1 MPRTIEL
8 TETTLHYDDAFLTP
22 TDADALFVH
31 LRETVDWKQ
40 EFSRG
45 RPFPRRVGWYADPG
59 VVYRYSG
66 IEHRG
71 EGWPDTLLTLKRRID
86 EAASETFNSVLLNLY
101 RDGRDS
107 MGYHSDN
114 EPELGPD
121 PIIASLSLGAERNFA
136 LKHVHSGERRN
147 LPLTHGSLLV
157 MGRGCQ
163 IHWRHM
169 VPETTK
175 PVSER
180 INLTFRR
187 IIPS

>member
-1 MPRTIEL
+1 MRRTIEL
-8 TETTLHYDDAFLTP
+8 TQTTLHYDEAFLSSAA
-22 TDADALFVH
+22 ADALFAH
-31 LRETVDWKQ
+31 LRESVDWKQ

-45 RPFPRRVGWYADPG
+45 RPFPRRVGWYADAG
-59 VVYRYSG
+59 LIYRYSG

-71 EGWPDTLLTLKRRID
+71 EGWPESLVALKRRIE
-86 EAASETFNSVLLNLY
+86 EASNETFNSVLLNLY

-136 LKHVHSGERRN
+136 LKHLETGERTN

-157 MGRGCQ
+157 MGTGCQ

-169 VPETTK
+169 VPKTAR
-175 PVSER
+175 PVGER

-187 IIPS
+187 IV